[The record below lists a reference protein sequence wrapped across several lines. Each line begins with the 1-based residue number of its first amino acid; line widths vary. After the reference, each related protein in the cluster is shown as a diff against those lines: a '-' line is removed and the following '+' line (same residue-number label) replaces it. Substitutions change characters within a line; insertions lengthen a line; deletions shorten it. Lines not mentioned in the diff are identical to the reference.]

1 MKQGPLEPHLTDG
14 IASRTAARNTFRGP
28 VAAALPQPAPLAAP
42 FPHTIAETPL
52 TLAGSPTHG
61 LARETRHKINMKL
74 AVIVLLAASQTTSA
88 SLYGL
93 VFGAPT
99 PELEYGGCSSTACCF
114 QKYEGQDFLLN
125 GCVSFVTTKMLD
137 VLQEQKT
144 NATVSCDALCEKGG
158 PAAHGGRYLGGGDV
172 SDCVEVCVRKTLGD
186 AYDAIDKHRQ
196 HMRQAYGYFA
206 NFAASWS
213 KLGQR
218 ITYAI
223 AGAFLC
229 ALLSG
234 ALWHLREQMPSG
246 TQAQNLAR
254 TGLLWLSI
262 FVAFVACI
270 FGGVAIEKALAFVAG
285 GGEL

>member
-1 MKQGPLEPHLTDG
+1 MK
-14 IASRTAARNTFRGP
+14 F
-28 VAAALPQPAPLAAP
+28 
-42 FPHTIAETPL
+42 
-52 TLAGSPTHG
+52 
-61 LARETRHKINMKL
+61 

-88 SLYGL
+88 SLYSL

-99 PELEYGGCSSTACCF
+99 PKAPDYGCSSTACCY

-144 NATVSCDALCEKGG
+144 NATVACDALCQTGG
-158 PAAHGGRYLGGGDV
+158 PAAHGGRYLGGDRV
-172 SDCVEVCVRKTLGD
+172 SDCVEKCVRDRLGD

-196 HMRQAYGYFA
+196 HMRKAYGYFA

-223 AGAFLC
+223 AGAVLC

-234 ALWHLREQMPSG
+234 ALWYTREQMASG
-246 TQAQNLAR
+246 TQAQNLFRAF
-254 TGLLWLSI
+254 LLLSSL
-262 FVAFVACI
+262 FTAFVACT
-270 FGGVAIEKALAFVAG
+270 FGGLAIQKALVFISND
-285 GGEL
+285 GEL

>member
-1 MKQGPLEPHLTDG
+1 
-14 IASRTAARNTFRGP
+14 
-28 VAAALPQPAPLAAP
+28 
-42 FPHTIAETPL
+42 
-52 TLAGSPTHG
+52 
-61 LARETRHKINMKL
+61 MKL
-74 AVIVLLAASQTTSA
+74 AVIVLLAASKTTSA

-99 PELEYGGCSSTACCF
+99 PALEYGGCSSTACCF

-125 GCVSFVTTKMLD
+125 GCVSFVTTKKLL

-144 NATVSCDALCEKGG
+144 NATVACDALCEQGG
-158 PAAHGGRYLGGGDV
+158 PGAHGGRFLGGGDV
-172 SDCVEVCVRKTLGD
+172 SDCVEKCVRDRLGD

-196 HMRQAYGYFA
+196 HMRKAMGFMA
-206 NFAASWS
+206 TFVSSWS

-218 ITYAI
+218 ITGAV

-234 ALWHLREQMPSG
+234 AFWYTREQMHSG

-254 TGLLWLSI
+254 AGLLWLSI
-262 FVAFVACI
+262 IVAFVACT
-270 FGGVAIEKALAFVAG
+270 FGGVAIHKALVFVAG
-285 GGEL
+285 GEL